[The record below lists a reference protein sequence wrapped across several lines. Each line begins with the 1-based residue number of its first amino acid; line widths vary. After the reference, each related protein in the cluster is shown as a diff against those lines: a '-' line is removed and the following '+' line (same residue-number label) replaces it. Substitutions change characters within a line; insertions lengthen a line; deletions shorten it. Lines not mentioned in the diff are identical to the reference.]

1 MSFDN
6 TTVLVVDDEPDL
18 RTLYELTLLREG
30 YRVHTA
36 GSVQEARAQLQ
47 QRSFDIL
54 ITDMRLRDGLGMEL
68 LQDLKSQ
75 GRTERAIVMTAYGSA
90 ENAVA
95 ALREGAFDYLTK
107 PVDLKQFR
115 QVVASA
121 GQGLSDT
128 ATEAPTS
135 ANVTPTAQ
143 IASNTDNTSAI
154 KELVGQSPAMQQVR
168 DRIVK
173 VASSMAP
180 ILVRGESGTGKEL
193 VAQSLH
199 RHSQRSHGPMVAVN
213 CGAIPENLL
222 EAEFFGAKKGSYTGA
237 SQDRE
242 GFFQAAHGG
251 TLFLDEIGELPL
263 AMQAK
268 LLRAIQERKIRPLG
282 AQQEES
288 VDVRIVSATHRDL
301 AADVQSGRF
310 RQDLYYRLNVIE
322 IFIPPLRERREDLPA
337 LCAILLQRIAHDS
350 GQAVPPLGPEALN
363 TIASYPL
370 EGNVRELENLLLRS
384 VALSDGSLLKVE
396 QYTRSGSAPASVFA
410 SQAATSPAPGPSSL
424 PAALTPF
431 YSSPAYATT
440 PAAPPISG
448 NSYPCDQ
455 DLPVDL
461 QAWLDELERDILVR
475 ALKEYGFNRTAAA
488 NRLGISLRQIRYRME
503 RLQIADP
510 SDGVAH

>member
-1 MSFDN
+1 MSFEN
-6 TTVLVVDDEPDL
+6 TSVLVVDDEPDL

-30 YRVHTA
+30 YRVYTA
-36 GSVQEARAQLQ
+36 GSVQEARTLLQ
-47 QRSFDIL
+47 QQPFNIL
-54 ITDMRLRDGLGMEL
+54 ITDMRLPDGLGMEL
-68 LQDLKSQ
+68 LQELRSQ
-75 GRTERAIVMTAYGSA
+75 GRSERAIVITAYGSA
-90 ENAVA
+90 DNAVA

-121 GQGLSDT
+121 GQGLVPNTEKQQAASPVEIKNT
-128 ATEAPTS
+128 PAANQAATGLQAL
-135 ANVTPTAQ
+135 
-143 IASNTDNTSAI
+143 I
-154 KELVGQSPAMQQVR
+154 GQSAAMQQVR
-168 DRIVK
+168 DRVAK

-193 VAQSLH
+193 VAQALH
-199 RHSQRSHGPMVAVN
+199 THSQRASGAMVAVN

-237 SQDRE
+237 NQDRE

-337 LCAILLQRIAHDS
+337 LCEVLLQRIQRDS
-350 GQAVPPLGPEALN
+350 GQATPSLTPEALA

-370 EGNVRELENLLLRS
+370 AGNVRELENLLLRS
-384 VALSDGSLLKVE
+384 VALSDSKLLKVE
-396 QYTRSGSAPASVFA
+396 QPYQSSGAPAPVSA
-410 SQAATSPAPGPSSL
+410 LNQPTSIALQAPLTPVVAPIAIAAPSINPAPPVL
-424 PAALTPF
+424 A
-431 YSSPAYATT
+431 
-440 PAAPPISG
+440 G

-455 DLPVDL
+455 DLPGDL
-461 QAWLDELERDILVR
+461 QTWLDALERDILVR
-475 ALKEYGFNRTAAA
+475 ALREYGFNRTAAA
-488 NRLGISLRQIRYRME
+488 ARLGMSLRQIRYRME
-503 RLQIADP
+503 RLHIEDP
-510 SDGVAH
+510 SDGARH